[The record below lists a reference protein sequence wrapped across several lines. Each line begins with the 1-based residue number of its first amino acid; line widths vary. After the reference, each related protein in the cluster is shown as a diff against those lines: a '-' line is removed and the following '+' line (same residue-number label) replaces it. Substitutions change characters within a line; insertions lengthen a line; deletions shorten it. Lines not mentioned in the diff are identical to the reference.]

1 MLYEQEFAALNQ
13 FFLENDYTLLVQ
25 YENEDPVAFDLI
37 FFDILLLL
45 SLRLK
50 GIQIKFTK
58 KKKLKKPLEGHFKLK
73 FLI

>member
-1 MLYEQEFAALNQ
+1 VLYEQEFAALNQ

-58 KKKLKKPLEGHFKLK
+58 KKKN
-73 FLI
+73 